1 MAKHLIMTPKIL
13 EMLKSG
19 DRETQTL
26 GLILMGYNPIT
37 RYCYTVLKDFL
48 RQYKIKISWSYDQD
62 RYQYPNLKYQYPNLI
77 TAEMIYF
84 YPIINEKEETTQ
96 TTKTSV

>member
-62 RYQYPNLKYQYPNLI
+62 RYQYPNII

-84 YPIINEKEETTQ
+84 YPIIIMNEKEETKQ

>member
-62 RYQYPNLKYQYPNLI
+62 QYQYPNLI

-84 YPIINEKEETTQ
+84 YPIIIMNEKEETKQ

>member
-19 DRETQTL
+19 DKDTQRL

-37 RYCYTVLKDFL
+37 RYCYIVLRDFL
-48 RQYKIKISWSYDQD
+48 RQYNIKISWSYDQ
-62 RYQYPNLKYQYPNLI
+62 YLSII

>member
-19 DRETQTL
+19 DRETQRL

-48 RQYKIKISWSYDQD
+48 RQYKIKISWSYDQ
-62 RYQYPNLKYQYPNLI
+62 YPSII